1 MTTRPSPRRVR
12 NVAVLLVASCVAS
25 LLTLS
30 ASGTTRAVPPAANP
44 WDVSSAIRY
53 NASGT
58 VIGSVPQSLVGQD
71 ERGHL
76 VTSAFP
82 LNVFGTRSSEL
93 CIEVNGL
100 IRFAGLNCPGQ
111 RDQSLGALA
120 VQARSSALAPLGAD
134 IDLRP
139 DVGTELTGAPHLM
152 YLTIT
157 NASRNG
163 VTTVET
169 NVAHGL
175 APGHQVV
182 FDATVAPVV
191 GVPSATSFTINNLGF
206 GAIPRIGAS
215 VRRSITTFGSI
226 SSIVGD
232 GTTVTVQTSGIH
244 YLGTGDYITFRDTG
258 IVAIDNRH
266 FEVTRVNSTTV
277 TFAQPAGFDAS
288 TATALTV
295 GNKWLMSDG
304 YGALG
309 QIYYGT
315 ATVDGR
321 EAMVVTWYR
330 VSMRSAANPKTRYV
344 TFQLVLVKKATGSDA
359 AGWDFDVEFNYGTVN
374 DDEDGYLAPSYDA
387 NDGLTEGLPAGGWQ
401 ADGANPYGG
410 APRAESRWAIGAA
423 SYREITNSLN
433 YQVENCATKCLAT
446 INTATAHGLKPGDL
460 VKVQSLGASFTGY
473 FGRTV
478 TGTEGTTMKLIFPG
492 NTTSFS
498 NVALTSTFGLTE
510 LRVSDDY
517 ELFPTTGVA
526 DLVDQSTG
534 TTKRLTANS
543 KNSATLGRYAFQMV
557 GGKVI
562 MVDPALLPG
571 VPRTMTAYYGR
582 NPTDTT
588 RATVTFAAPLTD
600 GGSAITTY
608 TVRTTPAAGS
618 GDCVLTM
625 PAPLTCTFTGLTPGT
640 TYTAAAF
647 ATNVNGNGDA
657 STATVSVYVPDPSAM
672 PSAPLALT
680 AYYQHYPLDPSR
692 ATVSFAAPS
701 SDGGN
706 AITSYTVRTVP
717 AVAGGD
723 CVLTMPA
730 PLTCTFSGLAGN
742 RTYRAEVFATN
753 SEGDGPVSSSVIG
766 WYSEDVPDVPRPR
779 TVPGSGPFRLDDSAP
794 LVVAPGKSAMYV
806 DGEAIDLTAAL
817 AKLANGTRVVKLSA
831 AGGSFEMSIG
841 GDCPTCSVSKNDTG
855 DFVLG
860 VAQSAPVRVR
870 GYGFKPG
877 SKVNV
882 FLSPGERLIGFFT
895 SDRDGGFN
903 GSFRVPAAVPRGPA
917 TVQVSGS
924 TTDDVVRAVAV
935 GISVDRTPPKEC
947 TRKREK
953 GKPRT
958 VCPT

>member
-1 MTTRPSPRRVR
+1 
-12 NVAVLLVASCVAS
+12 
-25 LLTLS
+25 
-30 ASGTTRAVPPAANP
+30 
-44 WDVSSAIRY
+44 
-53 NASGT
+53 
-58 VIGSVPQSLVGQD
+58 
-71 ERGHL
+71 
-76 VTSAFP
+76 
-82 LNVFGTRSSEL
+82 
-93 CIEVNGL
+93 
-100 IRFAGLNCPGQ
+100 
-111 RDQSLGALA
+111 
-120 VQARSSALAPLGAD
+120 
-134 IDLRP
+134 
-139 DVGTELTGAPHLM
+139 
-152 YLTIT
+152 
-157 NASRNG
+157 
-163 VTTVET
+163 
-169 NVAHGL
+169 
-175 APGHQVV
+175 
-182 FDATVAPVV
+182 
-191 GVPSATSFTINNLGF
+191 
-206 GAIPRIGAS
+206 
-215 VRRSITTFGSI
+215 
-226 SSIVGD
+226 
-232 GTTVTVQTSGIH
+232 
-244 YLGTGDYITFRDTG
+244 
-258 IVAIDNRH
+258 
-266 FEVTRVNSTTV
+266 
-277 TFAQPAGFDAS
+277 
-288 TATALTV
+288 
-295 GNKWLMSDG
+295 
-304 YGALG
+304 
-309 QIYYGT
+309 
-315 ATVDGR
+315 
-321 EAMVVTWYR
+321 
-330 VSMRSAANPKTRYV
+330 
-344 TFQLVLVKKATGSDA
+344 
-359 AGWDFDVEFNYGTVN
+359 
-374 DDEDGYLAPSYDA
+374 
-387 NDGLTEGLPAGGWQ
+387 
-401 ADGANPYGG
+401 
-410 APRAESRWAIGAA
+410 
-423 SYREITNSLN
+423 
-433 YQVENCATKCLAT
+433 
-446 INTATAHGLKPGDL
+446 
-460 VKVQSLGASFTGY
+460 
-473 FGRTV
+473 
-478 TGTEGTTMKLIFPG
+478 
-492 NTTSFS
+492 
-498 NVALTSTFGLTE
+498 
-510 LRVSDDY
+510 
-517 ELFPTTGVA
+517 
-526 DLVDQSTG
+526 
-534 TTKRLTANS
+534 
-543 KNSATLGRYAFQMV
+543 MV

-571 VPRTMTAYYGR
+571 LPRTMTAYYGR
-582 NPTDTT
+582 RPDDTT
-588 RATVTFAAPLTD
+588 RATVTFTAPLTD

-625 PAPLTCTFTGLTPGT
+625 PTPLTCTFTGLTPGT
-640 TYTAAAF
+640 TYTAAAY

-723 CVLTMPA
+723 CVLPVPGPM
-730 PLTCTFSGLAGN
+730 TCQFAGLAGD

-753 SEGDGPVSSSVIG
+753 SEGDGPVSASVIG

-779 TVPGSGPFRLDDSAP
+779 TVPGSGPFRLDDGAP

-947 TRKREK
+947 IRKREK